1 MQRFELSPNDVTELL
16 IREPLL
22 IVRLSILNLVS
33 HTQRETGKREN
44 LSRLYLCLE
53 HSTRT
58 RCRRSCPS
66 QDVTSFLIPY
76 HRPHILS
83 LPNISS
89 LHFINLEANT
99 CSKRCQW
106 TNPTS

>member
-16 IREPLL
+16 LREPLL
-22 IVRLSILNLVS
+22 IVRLSILNPFS

-53 HSTRT
+53 HSTLA

-66 QDVTSFLIPY
+66 QDGTPFLIPH
-76 HRPHILS
+76 HRPRILS
-83 LPNISS
+83 LHNISS
-89 LHFINLEANT
+89 LHFIDLEANT
-99 CSKRCQW
+99 CCKRCQW
-106 TNPTS
+106 TNP